1 MTTSRGDRSSRSPSQ
16 RGHRGLVRRFWFSL
30 APDVVGLLVAQ
41 GKVSLRAMEVFAQW
55 SGGADHVLAATV
67 LGLEHDADE
76 ARRALLHALRGAL
89 ATPIDQEDLYLLSE
103 RCDRVVNAARNIT
116 AEAEAIAWAP
126 DHHAAAMAGRLRDA
140 MAHVVEGFA
149 ALGGRPD
156 DAGKA
161 ADAAIRRARAVERSY
176 RTAMAELVGM
186 DDLRAVFT
194 AREIYR
200 SYARC
205 GDLVVAVADRLWYA
219 VLAER

>member
-1 MTTSRGDRSSRSPSQ
+1 MTSAKRSRSQ
-16 RGHRGLVRRFWFSL
+16 QGRQGLFRRFWVSM

-41 GKVSLRAMEVFAQW
+41 GQVSVQAMAMFAEW
-55 SGGADHVLAATV
+55 SNGTDHDLAGTV
-67 LGLEHDADE
+67 LGLEHDADS
-76 ARRALLHALRGAL
+76 ARRALLQVLRSAL

-103 RCDRVVNAARNIT
+103 RCDRVVDAARNIT
-116 AEAEAIAWAP
+116 AEAEAIGWVP
-126 DHHAAAMAGRLRDA
+126 DRHASVMAGHLRDA
-140 MAHVVEGFA
+140 MGHVVDGFA

-161 ADAAIRRARAVERSY
+161 ADAAVHKAHAVERAY
-176 RTAMAELVGM
+176 RVAMAELVGLK
-186 DDLRAVFT
+186 DLRTVFT
-194 AREIYR
+194 TRELYR